1 MNKLRHTCNVCNT
14 GMREGYVVD
23 GGLEYYCS
31 KVCLNTIMTDEQWTA
46 ITENSEYNYYTTW
59 EDPEDL
65 YE

>member
-1 MNKLRHTCNVCNT
+1 MK
-14 GMREGYVVD
+14 EGYVVD

-31 KVCLNTIMTDEQWTA
+31 KTCLNTIMTDEQWTA
-46 ITENSEYNYYTTW
+46 MTEGSEYNYYTTW